1 MVLLVVL
8 LFCSCLGCLR
18 EGVWTTYTPA
28 DVARW
33 HAHAADE
40 TAVPRHPLPPQPL
53 AAPRLARGFSGPAE
67 NAALRREAAATP
79 AKEFSA
85 WLA

>member
-33 HAHAADE
+33 QAHAADE
-40 TAVPRHPLPPQPL
+40 TAVPRHPLPTQPL
-53 AAPRLARGFSGPAE
+53 VAPRLARGFTGPAE
-67 NAALRREAAATP
+67 NAALRSRPTAAPARELSTRAA
-79 AKEFSA
+79 
-85 WLA
+85 